1 MKDIKSFLDRN
12 ALSLAMLV
20 GVVGFPV
27 FRHLTW
33 MLPPLIFLMLFFTFC
48 KINPLDLRLRAWHCV
63 VLATQLTLGIG
74 IYYGLLAIGSEVIGR
89 LGDQVIGAND
99 IAIISQGL
107 MLCILMPTATAAPII
122 AGKLGGSIQNLTSFT
137 LLSNIATAIIVPLFF
152 PVVNPSAGIE
162 FTTAFWMILKKIS
175 PLLLGPF
182 FAAWLLRIGYNIY
195 QRKKGSGKT
204 FTLSK
209 KWATMPFY
217 VWVMTLIVLM
227 ADLTYTLIHQEYSY
241 WTIGILCVGSIAT
254 CLLQF
259 GLGRWIG
266 LRFPATTK
274 GEDYRDVLINPEA
287 ANYSMEQVSR
297 ITAGQAFGQKNTTLA
312 IWMAQAYLVPVAS
325 MAPAAYIIWQNLFN
339 SIQLSRAGKHAKKY
353 RVSKY
358 PLFFYIMS
366 QLFVF
371 SDCTSTHRYILL
383 DTWITLVGDFTST
396 RSLCP

>member
-48 KINPLDLRLRAWHCV
+48 KINPLDLRMRTWHCV
-63 VLATQLTLGIG
+63 VLATQLILGIG

-339 SIQLSRAGKHAKKY
+339 SIQLSRAGKHAKK
-353 RVSKY
+353 
-358 PLFFYIMS
+358 
-366 QLFVF
+366 
-371 SDCTSTHRYILL
+371 
-383 DTWITLVGDFTST
+383 
-396 RSLCP
+396 

>member
-20 GVVGFPV
+20 GVVGFPM

-48 KINPLDLRLRAWHCV
+48 KINPLDLRMRTWHCV
-63 VLATQLTLGIG
+63 VLATQLILGIG

-182 FAAWLLRIGYNIY
+182 FAAWLLRIGYNFY
-195 QRKKGSGKT
+195 QRKKGCGKT

-339 SIQLSRAGKHAKKY
+339 SIQLSRAGKHAKK
-353 RVSKY
+353 
-358 PLFFYIMS
+358 
-366 QLFVF
+366 
-371 SDCTSTHRYILL
+371 
-383 DTWITLVGDFTST
+383 
-396 RSLCP
+396 

>member
-48 KINPLDLRLRAWHCV
+48 KINPLDLRLRTWHCV

-74 IYYGLLAIGSEVIGR
+74 IYYGLLAIGNEVIDR
-89 LGDQVIGAND
+89 FGDKVIGIND

-162 FTTAFWMILKKIS
+162 FATAFWMILKKIS

-182 FAAWLLRIGYNIY
+182 FAAWLLRIGYNFY
-195 QRKKGSGKT
+195 QRNKGSDKT

-259 GLGRWIG
+259 WLGRRIG

-274 GEDYRDVLINPEA
+274 GEDYRDVLINPKA

-339 SIQLSRAGKHAKKY
+339 SIQLSRAGKHAKK
-353 RVSKY
+353 
-358 PLFFYIMS
+358 
-366 QLFVF
+366 
-371 SDCTSTHRYILL
+371 
-383 DTWITLVGDFTST
+383 
-396 RSLCP
+396 

>member
-48 KINPLDLRLRAWHCV
+48 KINPLDLRLRTWHCV
-63 VLATQLTLGIG
+63 VLATQLILGIG
-74 IYYGLLAIGSEVIGR
+74 IYYGLLAIGNEVIDR
-89 LGDQVIGAND
+89 FGDKVIGIND

-162 FTTAFWMILKKIS
+162 FATAFWMILKKIS

-182 FAAWLLRIGYNIY
+182 FAAWLLRIGYNFY
-195 QRKKGSGKT
+195 QRKKGSDKT

-259 GLGRWIG
+259 GLGRRIG

-274 GEDYRDVLINPEA
+274 GEDYRDVLINPKA

-339 SIQLSRAGKHAKKY
+339 SIQLSRAGKQVKK
-353 RVSKY
+353 
-358 PLFFYIMS
+358 
-366 QLFVF
+366 
-371 SDCTSTHRYILL
+371 
-383 DTWITLVGDFTST
+383 
-396 RSLCP
+396 

>member
-20 GVVGFPV
+20 GVAGFPV

-48 KINPLDLRLRAWHCV
+48 KINPLDLRLRTWHCV
-63 VLATQLTLGIG
+63 VLLTQLTLGIG
-74 IYYGLLAIGSEVIGR
+74 IYYGLLAIGNEVIDQF
-89 LGDQVIGAND
+89 GDMVIGAND

-182 FAAWLLRIGYNIY
+182 LAAWLLRIGYNFY
-195 QRKKGSGKT
+195 QHKNGSDQT

-266 LRFPATTK
+266 LSFPATTK

-312 IWMAQAYLVPVAS
+312 IWIAQAYLVPVAS

-339 SIQLSRAGKHAKKY
+339 SIQLSRAGKQAKK
-353 RVSKY
+353 
-358 PLFFYIMS
+358 
-366 QLFVF
+366 
-371 SDCTSTHRYILL
+371 
-383 DTWITLVGDFTST
+383 
-396 RSLCP
+396 